1 MSTSTHQAEGHH
13 NHHLLSLKTLLMV
26 AGALAV
32 LTVLTVAVRYVHIPD
47 PWNIIAAMA
56 IAVVKATLVVLFFMN
71 LYYDNKFNLIVFLS
85 SIVFFIIMVGIT
97 LLDTLFRDPVIP
109 AF

>member
-1 MSTSTHQAEGHH
+1 MSSHAHPAEG
-13 NHHLLSLKTLLMV
+13 HHLLSLKTLLLV

-32 LTVLTVAVRYVHIPD
+32 LTVLTVVVRYIHFPE
-47 PWNIIAAMA
+47 PWNIIVALG

-85 SIVFFIIMVGIT
+85 SLVFFAIMIGIT
-97 LLDTLFRDPVIP
+97 LIDTLFREPVIP
-109 AF
+109 TF

>member
-1 MSTSTHQAEGHH
+1 MSSVAHQAEGHT
-13 NHHLLSLKTLLMV
+13 HHLLSLKTLLMV

-32 LTVLTVAVRYVHIPD
+32 LTILTVAVHYIHFPK
-47 PWNIIAAMA
+47 PWNIIVAMG

-85 SIVFFIIMVGIT
+85 SILFFIIMVGIT
-97 LLDTLFRDPVIP
+97 LLDTLFREPVIP

>member
-1 MSTSTHQAEGHH
+1 MSSVAHQAEGHS
-13 NHHLLSLKTLLMV
+13 HHLLSLKTLLLV

-32 LTVLTVAVRYVHIPD
+32 LTILTVVVRYIHFPE
-47 PWNIIAAMA
+47 PWNIIVAMGIA
-56 IAVVKATLVVLFFMN
+56 IVKATLVVLFFMN

-85 SIVFFIIMVGIT
+85 SILFFVIMVGIT
-97 LLDTLFRDPVIP
+97 LLDTLFREPVIP